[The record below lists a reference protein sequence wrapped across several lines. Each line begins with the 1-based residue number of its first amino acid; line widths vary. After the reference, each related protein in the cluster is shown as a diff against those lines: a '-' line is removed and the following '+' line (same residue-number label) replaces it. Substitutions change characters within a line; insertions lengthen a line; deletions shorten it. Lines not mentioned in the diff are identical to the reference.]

1 MGVQIPVRIQT
12 GAPVRIDGKKYS
24 AGPVISGGRV
34 FYDEEAGSQIVMSEV
49 QQLRMA
55 LHLRLLDDKP
65 FEKLKSSRRQSLT
78 IDFGTFSP
86 AERHSA
92 LGRARYVLALDKLQ
106 PPTGRSK
113 KKNIDNIIKAVW
125 EAGTIWLKDKP
136 NARQVRTWY
145 RYFIAG
151 GRDLRALVPCNWA
164 KGRRGER
171 YSQWHRDTIN
181 RVISDKLVSPT
192 PASFRQ
198 AKIAA
203 DSELRKEAARRGEKL
218 LRNDGSEIKEI
229 GGKLVA
235 RLLRERD
242 KFGVMIDTTNWREAE
257 RRARAIQLGPQGE
270 CVNNEWEVDHT
281 LLDILVIDEE
291 TGQIAGRPW
300 LTAII
305 DRYSRCIVGYSIS
318 FAPPSWA
325 SIMDAL
331 RVAVMPKNW
340 IYEGFKAIYDGVSGI
355 ENSWDCFGRPDR
367 LIMDHGRDFKSL
379 SMDATLTALAIE
391 PDYTKPRKP
400 WLKGKIERWFGTLE
414 RQIVHTLPG
423 TVMSKWENRKFYNSE
438 KFAVLT
444 IDEVNWIVAKWV
456 IDIYHQ
462 DHHSK
467 IGRTPAEAWN
477 EGLKEITPHREI
489 PKNLLVPLTGLIVPR
504 TLRDGGIRFK
514 GLRWDAPELSRT
526 RGLLPDS
533 ADVQVR
539 IDPLDLSVCYVY
551 DEKREK
557 WIEGELVEPVRARSM
572 TLNQWLTISR
582 LARSL
587 EKDKKLE
594 REDALARAFDQ
605 IATYVQNRIAQRKRG
620 LAPKRFAAFV
630 SSQSAWAAVR
640 PARFDQDH
648 EPPRGHSLDID
659 QNDQTKT
666 PNHGPF
672 KEKRNRSGMRT
683 QDREERGPEDDAR
696 EQESERLA
704 DEQAGEDV
712 VVSPEAPGDG
722 AAAAPAEDF
731 GETSRTREADTA
743 ESVDETLTPDDDDV
757 DDDDVAGDDLVVPPE
772 ANGDDGAAAA
782 PAGDFGKTSKARM
795 ADAVDQ
801 VDEAFT
807 PDDDDEDDDVT
818 PVGHGRD

>member
-1 MGVQIPVRIQT
+1 MSVQVPVKIQT
-12 GAPVRIDGKKYS
+12 GAPVRIDGKEYS

-34 FYDEEAGSQIVMSEV
+34 FYDKEAGSQIVVSEV

-65 FEKLKSSRRQSLT
+65 FEKLKSSRRQSLRT
-78 IDFGTFSP
+78 DFGTFSP
-86 AERHSA
+86 EERWIA
-92 LGRARYVLALDKLQ
+92 LARARFVLALDKVEPPLQ
-106 PPTGRSK
+106 RSK
-113 KKNIDNIIKAVW
+113 KKNIERIIDEVW
-125 EAGTIWLKDKP
+125 ETGKIRLKKKP

-145 RYFIAG
+145 RHFVVG
-151 GRDLRALVPCNWA
+151 GRDVRALVPCNWA
-164 KGRRGER
+164 KGRREDR
-171 YSQWHRDTIN
+171 YSQWHLDTIN
-181 RVISDKLVSPT
+181 RLISDKLVSATPT
-192 PASFRQ
+192 SFRQ
-198 AKIAA
+198 VRMLA
-203 DSELRKEAARRGEKL
+203 DRELRQEAARRGEKL
-218 LRNDGSEIKEI
+218 ERPDGTAIEGI

-235 RLLRERD
+235 RMLRERD

-257 RRARAIQLGPQGE
+257 RRARAIQIGPQGE

-291 TGQIAGRPW
+291 TMQIAGRPW

-305 DRYSRCIVGYSIS
+305 DRYSRCIVGYSVS

-340 IYEGFKAIYDGVSGI
+340 IYEGFKAIYAGESGI
-355 ENSWDCFGRPDR
+355 ENPWDCYGKPDR

-462 DHHSK
+462 DHHGK
-467 IGRTPAEAWN
+467 IGRTPAQAWN
-477 EGLKEITPHREI
+477 EGLKEIMPHREI

-526 RGLLPDS
+526 RGLLPNS

-539 IDPLDLSVCYVY
+539 IDPLDLTLCYVY
-551 DEKREK
+551 DEKREM
-557 WIEGELVEPVRARSM
+557 WVEGELVEPVRARSM
-572 TLNQWLTISR
+572 TLSQWLTISR

-605 IATYVQNRIAQRKRG
+605 VAIYVHKRIAERKRG

-630 SSQSAWAAVR
+630 SSQSAWSKVR

-648 EPPRGHSLDID
+648 EPPRGHSLDMD
-659 QNDQTKT
+659 ENDPPKT

-672 KEKRNRSGMRT
+672 KEKRKRDGMRT
-683 QDREERGPEDDAR
+683 QDREEHGPEDEAR
-696 EQESERLA
+696 EQELERLA

-712 VVSPEAPGDG
+712 VVSPEAPGGDG
-722 AAAAPAEDF
+722 AAAAAAADDIDGASEA
-731 GETSRTREADTA
+731 REGGMADQP
-743 ESVDETLTPDDDDV
+743 DENSTPD
-757 DDDDVAGDDLVVPPE
+757 
-772 ANGDDGAAAA
+772 
-782 PAGDFGKTSKARM
+782 
-795 ADAVDQ
+795 
-801 VDEAFT
+801 
-807 PDDDDEDDDVT
+807 DDDDEDDDDDVT
-818 PVGHGRD
+818 PVGFGRD